1 MANNDPTNPELARQ
15 SQDVK
20 APPLRE
26 HEGPHH
32 VGRGGAANYAKGD
45 DQVKPVK
52 DGHGMGEKLF
62 AEKEKLKERE
72 KGLLEKIGLK
82 K

>member
-1 MANNDPTNPELARQ
+1 MAKNDPNNPELARA
-15 SQDVK
+15 SQDVR
-20 APPLRE
+20 APPLKE

-32 VGRGGAANYAKGD
+32 VGRGGAANWAKGD
-45 DQVKPVK
+45 ASQGQESSGTGDKLAQEK
-52 DGHGMGEKLF
+52 D
-62 AEKEKLKERE
+62 KLKEKE